1 VSYLALL
8 VVGNNILLLGGTL
21 EAFEI
26 AECFHKVSNI
36 NVITSLAGATRSPRF
51 PKGKFRTGGFGGV
64 EGLKN
69 YLIKEKISLV
79 VDATHPFAEKITKN
93 AAKAGE
99 KIGIPVLHFCRSP
112 WQKKENDVWHIV
124 ENAQQAARKLLSDK
138 FTETS
143 DVFLTIGS
151 GAPRFFSDIKNIRF
165 YIRSVE
171 RPTRIDS
178 FSNMEWIEGR
188 GPFSFKDEYDLFQKH
203 KIGCLITKNSGGPA
217 SEPKIEAARSFGVPV
232 IMISRTSPLNLDQ
245 ITDVNRL
252 ISISLDRLSQGVDL
266 FIRE

>member
-1 VSYLALL
+1 MLP

-21 EAFEI
+21 EAYEI
-26 AECFHKVSNI
+26 AECFYKISKI
-36 NVITSLAGATRSPRF
+36 NVVTSLAGVTRSPRF
-51 PKGKFRTGGFGGV
+51 PAGKVRIGGFGGV
-64 EGLKN
+64 EGLKR

-93 AAKAGE
+93 AVKAGE
-99 KIGIPVLHFCRSP
+99 KIGVPVVHFCRPP

-124 ENAQQAARKLLSDK
+124 GSAQQAAQKLLSDK

-151 GAPRFFSDIKNIRF
+151 GAASFFGNIKNMRF

-171 RPTRIDS
+171 RPTRIGP

-188 GPFSFKDEYDLFQKH
+188 GPFSFNDECDFFQRH

-217 SEPKIEAARSFGVPV
+217 SKPKIEAARLFGVPV
-232 IMISRTSPLNLDQ
+232 IMISQPSPLNLDQ
-245 ITDVNRL
+245 ITDINTL
-252 ISISLDRLSQGVDL
+252 ISISLDRLSQSTEL
-266 FIRE
+266 FIKK